1 MYILYYIIYYIIHI
15 SYYTY
20 TGDDDLL
27 EILGQAKNPTVI
39 QSHLK
44 KLFQGIYKV
53 KFNDNN
59 SKIIAM
65 ISSANE
71 VVDFI
76 TPVVVNDKVEVW
88 LEDLACEMR
97 ATLSTLLIKAIS
109 TYNTT
114 KTIDWKYPSQIIC
127 LMNMILFTTDAE
139 KAIDSGTGSG
149 AGHGGGGSGGLVH
162 LSQQLQAQL
171 RDLTAHDLGSSEP
184 LLQLKIKSL
193 VFDMVRT

>member
-1 MYILYYIIYYIIHI
+1 
-15 SYYTY
+15 
-20 TGDDDLL
+20 
-27 EILGQAKNPTVI
+27 
-39 QSHLK
+39 
-44 KLFQGIYKV
+44 
-53 KFNDNN
+53 
-59 SKIIAM
+59 M
-65 ISSANE
+65 ISSNNE
-71 VVDFI
+71 VVEFI

-97 ATLSTLLIKAIS
+97 ATLSTLLIKAIT

-149 AGHGGGGSGGLVH
+149 PGGGGSSGLVH